1 MDEDDKAA
9 ATGLRLGAE
18 GDTAMAIKMMLFKD
32 GSTGPVAVC
41 DICGAVIRDA
51 SEATVYWRRPPDF
64 GEKPGY
70 VYDPVLACGKYACER
85 QAEKGAGN
93 TLSTAD
99 LDTALVCLIA
109 NAGLPPNG
117 ERFRQV
123 TDMAAMLNGAV

>member
-1 MDEDDKAA
+1 
-9 ATGLRLGAE
+9 
-18 GDTAMAIKMMLFKD
+18 MAIKMKLFKD

-41 DICGAVIRDA
+41 DVCGAVIRDA

-64 GEKPGY
+64 GEKPGH

-99 LDTALVCLIA
+99 LETALVCLLA

-117 ERFRQV
+117 ERFRRV
-123 TDMAAMLNGAV
+123 TDMVAMLNGAV